1 MKNMGAA
8 IEDFEGWICPV
19 QRFSSRKASN
29 SACSNG
35 DRGYTFD
42 NLGSALEISSIM

>member
-1 MKNMGAA
+1 MKNTGAA
-8 IEDFEGWICPV
+8 IGNFEGRIHPV

-29 SACSNG
+29 FACFNG

-42 NLGSALEISSIM
+42 DLGFALGVSSIA

>member
-8 IEDFEGWICPV
+8 IGDFEGRIRLV

-42 NLGSALEISSIM
+42 DLGSAPGISLIT